1 VSARPAFE
9 AKAGGAATAPR
20 VHVLQPGDV
29 ACAQAGERLETLLGS
44 CIAII
49 LTDPRRTLAAM
60 CHFVHVNGGRAQR
73 PGDTTFGEAAMSQM
87 YRLLEQ
93 QGISPRLCVAF
104 VYGGGN
110 MFPALVTQP
119 HVGQANAQWALRTL
133 ANEGIA
139 VIGQQTCGTV
149 YRRVAWSVGQDEPT
163 VCAVPV

>member
-1 VSARPAFE
+1 VSARQAF
-9 AKAGGAATAPR
+9 AATAAGPASAPPA
-20 VHVLQPGDV
+20 HFLQPGDV
-29 ACAQAGERLETLLGS
+29 ICVQAGERLETLLGS

-60 CHFVHVNGGRAQR
+60 CHFVHVNGGRAPR
-73 PGDTTFGEAAMSQM
+73 PGDTSFGEAALLQM

-110 MFPALVTQP
+110 MFPTLVTQP
-119 HVGQANAQWALRTL
+119 HVGQANAQWALQTL
-133 ANEGIA
+133 AHEGIA
-139 VIGQQTCGTV
+139 VIGQQICGTV
-149 YRRVAWSVGQDEPT
+149 YRRVSWLVGPGDPT